1 MKRILLLLA
10 VITGIISCED
20 VIDIDPP
27 AEQPRLVVDGLVRV
41 NPEDPFFR
49 LGIQVSETS
58 AFSGKVPPTDLKQI
72 TLGALVLQ
80 DTANP
85 GSGLYENY
93 FSPAALK
100 QGGDN
105 LLQIEHKDQRYLAR
119 SQYVYSAQI
128 DTLFQGEGNSFNDHT
143 EIVVRFTDDEA
154 LQNFYLIDFG
164 PGNYLVSSDN
174 FYSGKTQT
182 IAYVYDRKIEPGTS
196 VTVSILGIDRS
207 FYNYMNKLIEQ
218 SEDET
223 NLFQTP
229 VSTLRGNIIN
239 VTEIDNID
247 YFDNVD
253 QVNNFA
259 LGYYAIAETYSKTLV
274 IQ

>member
-1 MKRILLLLA
+1 MKRILLLFLGT
-10 VITGIISCED
+10 ILIISCED

-27 AEQPRLVVDGLVRV
+27 AEEPRLVVDGLVRV
-41 NPEDPFFR
+41 NPESPLIR
-49 LGIQVSETS
+49 LGIKVSETS
-58 AFSGKVPPTDLKQI
+58 AFSGEIPPTDLKQI

-85 GSGLYENY
+85 GSGIYENY
-93 FSPAALK
+93 FSPVALQ

-105 LLQIEHKDQRYLAR
+105 LLQIQHKDQRYLAR
-119 SQYVYSAQI
+119 GYYTPSSRI

-143 EIVVRFTDDEA
+143 EIVVSFTDDEE
-154 LQNFYLIDFG
+154 LQNFYLLDFG
-164 PGNYLVSSDN
+164 SGNFMVTSDN

-182 IAYVYDRKIEPGTS
+182 ISYIYDRKLEPGTKL
-196 VTVSILGIDRS
+196 TVSILGIDRS

-218 SEDET
+218 SQDET
-223 NLFQTP
+223 DLFQTP

-253 QVNNFA
+253 QANNYA
-259 LGYYAIAETYSKTLV
+259 LGYYAIAETFSKTLV
-274 IQ
+274 IE